1 MPVFR
6 SNRITNKVT
15 MHFGLK
21 EAQDLLSFLGTKGGS
36 SCIYKKKAEVIKF
49 NMEVLVILIL
59 LYKKLN
65 RVFQGRLA

>member
-21 EAQDLLSFLGTKGGS
+21 EDQDLLSFLGTKGGS

-49 NMEVLVILIL
+49 NIL

-65 RVFQGRLA
+65 RAFQGRLA